1 MPKLEQLMSAE
12 MSRKQFLINLGMGF
26 VALLGLSSLIGV
38 LSKGDS
44 ATGDNLVGYGM
55 RDYGP

>member
-1 MPKLEQLMSAE
+1 MSAE